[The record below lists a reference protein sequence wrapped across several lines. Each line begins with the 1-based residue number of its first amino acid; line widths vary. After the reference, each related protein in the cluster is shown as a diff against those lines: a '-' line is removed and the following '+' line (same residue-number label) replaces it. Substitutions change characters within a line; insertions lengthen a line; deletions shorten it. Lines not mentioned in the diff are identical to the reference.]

1 MTEAE
6 EIAYIHGLLPRLK
19 DQPGS
24 ILLAE
29 DLLKAGFPS
38 SDVRIIIE
46 RLEDERLAKR
56 TFSTSMQLT
65 TLGLQVA
72 RAPDGYQQHLRRL
85 RRQATVKEIR
95 DWLGAYG
102 SLIGGIAGVGGS
114 IIAGLA
120 WLDSRKTAS
129 EQDRLQLQLR
139 QIEQVQLTTEGRLAR
154 LEQVVAPASSPAPTT
169 TKPAHLALP
178 QAAAKQRLPQHPRQA
193 GKPRPQ

>member
-1 MTEAE
+1 MSEAE

-29 DLLKAGFPS
+29 DLVQAGFPS

-46 RLEDERLAKR
+46 RLEDAGIAKR
-56 TFSTSMQLT
+56 TFSTSMQLS
-65 TLGLQVA
+65 TLGLQIA
-72 RAPDGYQQHLRRL
+72 RAPGGYQEHLRQL

-102 SLIGGIAGVGGS
+102 SLIGGIAGVAGS

-129 EQDRLQLQLR
+129 EQDRMQLQLR
-139 QIEQVQLTTEGRLAR
+139 QIEQVQLTTEGRLSR
-154 LEQVVAPASSPAPTT
+154 LEQVSLASSPAPTT
-169 TKPAHLALP
+169 TKPVHSTLP
-178 QAAAKQRLPQHPRQA
+178 QAAAKQHPLRHPRRA
-193 GKPRPQ
+193 GKPRPH

>member
-1 MTEAE
+1 MTEVE
-6 EIAYIHGLLPRLK
+6 ETTYIHGLLPRLK

-29 DLLKAGFPS
+29 DLVQAGFPS

-46 RLEDERLAKR
+46 RLEDEGLAKR

-72 RAPDGYQQHLRRL
+72 RAPHGYLQHLRRL
-85 RRQATVKEIR
+85 RRQATVKEMR

-102 SLIGGIAGVGGS
+102 SLIGGIAGVAGS
-114 IIAGLA
+114 IIAGLT

-129 EQDRLQLQLR
+129 EQDRMQLQLR
-139 QIEQVQLTTEGRLAR
+139 QMEQVQLTTEGRLSR
-154 LEQVVAPASSPAPTT
+154 LDQVAPTSSPASTS
-169 TKPAHLALP
+169 TKPVHLTLP
-178 QAAAKQRLPQHPRQA
+178 QSAAKQHPPRHPRQS